1 MHQYQNQ
8 NEYLQN
14 STCNSPTFE
23 STGPKMHQLTR
34 FDEPRPYS
42 GQNIKVLTKH
52 NFCVNFEV
60 TLS

>member
-14 STCNSPTFE
+14 SKCNSPTFE

-42 GQNIKVLTKH
+42 GQNI
-52 NFCVNFEV
+52 
-60 TLS
+60 